1 MEYVRFFETSSKS
14 EIVGIKIAFNRVGLR
29 YRVLFENT
37 LDMAAS
43 YGTGSRGAILEVVK
57 DDLEVAEAILLDM
70 GLQKI
75 ERPEETES
83 DFIIWYD
90 KFSQKIPVI
99 SDMDLSFRLII
110 LIIVVAIVAMGI
122 LLPLTLVLADLR
134 T

>member
-57 DDLEVAEAILLDM
+57 EDLEVAEAILLDM
-70 GLQKI
+70 GLHKI
-75 ERPEETES
+75 ERPEEKES

-110 LIIVVAIVAMGI
+110 LIIVVAIIAMGI

>member
-75 ERPEETES
+75 ERPEEKES

>member
-1 MEYVRFFETSSKS
+1 MEPLSFED
-14 EIVGIKIAFNRVGLR
+14 IR
-29 YRVLFENT
+29 
-37 LDMAAS
+37 
-43 YGTGSRGAILEVVK
+43 
-57 DDLEVAEAILLDM
+57 
-70 GLQKI
+70 
-75 ERPEETES
+75 S

>member
-75 ERPEETES
+75 ERPEERES